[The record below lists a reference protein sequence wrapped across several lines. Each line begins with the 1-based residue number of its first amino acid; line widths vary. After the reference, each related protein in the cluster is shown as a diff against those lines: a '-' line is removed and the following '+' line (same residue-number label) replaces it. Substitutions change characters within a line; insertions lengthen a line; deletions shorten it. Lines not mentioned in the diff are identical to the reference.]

1 MQPDFVFML
10 TLDDRTVGNAF
21 ECVEQLGNADVP
33 VVGFKD
39 IGLPFDDLR
48 RLASAIGKTGR
59 RIALEVVSL
68 DAESE
73 MASARAALEFEVD
86 YLLGGTRAGQ
96 VAPLLAESAIQYF
109 PFCGRIEGH
118 PGRLS
123 GTIGEIADSARRI
136 TEIDN
141 VDGVDLLAYRWQDGD
156 VVELMRAVV
165 RSSMGP
171 VIVAGSIDR
180 YERIASVAKA
190 GAAGFT
196 VGTAIY
202 RGRFGGMNAGLRE
215 QVETVLEMNNE
226 VGMDI
231 NRSMIESAAE
241 RIAHRVRHTPM
252 VRADTIESG
261 SGVRISLKLESLQH
275 SGSFKARGAF
285 NTLLTTDV
293 PQSGVIAASGG
304 NHGAAVAYACQQLN
318 VPAEIFVPEISSPV
332 KVRRLR
338 DYGVGVNIVP
348 GSYAD
353 AFEASEARRRETGAA
368 SIHAYDHSSVV
379 AGQGTTGLEISE
391 QLTDVDTVFV
401 AVGGGGLIGGIASWF
416 RGDAKVVGVEP
427 KACRSLSAA
436 LEAGRPVD
444 VDVGGLAADA
454 LGARRIGGIA
464 YEAAS
469 RYVDHVITLDDPDIG
484 NAQSVLWNEFRIA
497 AEPAGA
503 AALAPLLTG
512 QYRPRPRE
520 HICVL
525 ICGGNADLNKLAAA

>member
-1 MQPDFVFML
+1 MQPEFVFML
-10 TLDDRTVGNAF
+10 TLNDRTVENAF
-21 ECVEQLGNADVP
+21 ECVEQLGDADVP

-39 IGLPFDDLR
+39 VGLPFDELR
-48 RLASAIGKTGR
+48 RLASRIRKTGR
-59 RIALEVVSL
+59 RTALEVVSL

-86 YLLGGTRAGQ
+86 YLLGGTRAEQ
-96 VAPLLAESAIQYF
+96 VAPLLAGSPIQYF

-118 PGRLS
+118 PSRLL
-123 GTIGEIADSARRI
+123 GTVEEIAERARRI
-136 TEIDN
+136 TELDN
-141 VDGVDLLAYRWQDGD
+141 VDGVDLLAYRWDGD
-156 VVELMRAVV
+156 VVELIRSVV
-165 RSSMGP
+165 RSSKGP

-196 VGTAIY
+196 IGTAIF
-202 RGRFGGMNAGLRE
+202 RGKFGGMNAGLRD
-215 QVETVLEMNNE
+215 QVETVLDMNHE

-231 NRSMIESAAE
+231 TRSMIESAAE
-241 RIAHRVRHTPM
+241 RIADKVRHTPM
-252 VRADTIESG
+252 VRADTIESDIG
-261 SGVRISLKLESLQH
+261 DQIFLKLESLQH

-293 PQSGVIAASGG
+293 PESGVIAASGG

-318 VPAEIFVPEISSPV
+318 VPAEIFVPEIASPV
-332 KVRRLR
+332 KVQRLR
-338 DYGVGVNIVP
+338 DYGAGVNIVP

-353 AFEASEARRRETGAA
+353 ALAASEERRRETGAA

-391 QLTDVDTVFV
+391 QMADVDTVFV

-416 RGDAKVVGVEP
+416 RGNAKVVGVEP

-436 LEAGRPVD
+436 LEAGEPVD

-469 RYVDHVITLDDPDIG
+469 RYVDHVITLDDPDIT

-503 AALAPLLTG
+503 AALVPLLTG
-512 QYRPRPRE
+512 QYKPRSGER
-520 HICVL
+520 ICVL